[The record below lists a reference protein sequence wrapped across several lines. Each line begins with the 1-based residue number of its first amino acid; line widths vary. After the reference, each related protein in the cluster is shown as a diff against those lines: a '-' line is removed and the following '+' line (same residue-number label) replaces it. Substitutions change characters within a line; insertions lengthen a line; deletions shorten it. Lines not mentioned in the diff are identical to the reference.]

1 VKEGSSGGA
10 ACLAGSTDRVL
21 FSFQAAVHFVRFLHL
36 FYFCKR
42 NFFLA
47 KVKIHYFYTSNG
59 NQETELVPK
68 EKLLR
73 VYQTK

>member
-21 FSFQAAVHFVRFLHL
+21 FSFQAAVHFVRFYI
-36 FYFCKR
+36 YFI
-42 NFFLA
+42 FVSVIFLA

-59 NQETELVPK
+59 NQEIELVPK